1 MEGTYVV
8 QLSIGVLLE
17 GAADLC
23 HRLHADDAF
32 DGQVRQVGAV
42 LAVRGN
48 SVRLDELPRNDT
60 QRLKRTVGRTGWTAL
75 GCC

>member
-1 MEGTYVV
+1 M
-8 QLSIGVLLE
+8 SIVILLE
-17 GAADLC
+17 GATYLR
-23 HRLHADDAF
+23 HRFHADDAF